1 LSYDWAETRIRSQNL
16 KRLFIILLII
26 MATSAVHAADA
37 VVLANSVWSPFIIA
51 GEQRGTSEQ
60 IVCQALERAGREC
73 SVEVKEWEKVLV
85 EAEAG
90 SIDGIAAA
98 WKSAERAEFLLFSE
112 PYLTNRIVP
121 IVGTEKRVE
130 VKQLSDL
137 IGLRV
142 AMVKDFAYGEEIE
155 DMLLDMQTMVVEKPL
170 EAIMMVR
177 NGEADVAVVDELVAR
192 NVLDET
198 LISGVEIADNV
209 LVFRDLH
216 FAVSRKNPEAEQI
229 IADFHRSFE
238 IMLSDGTMNEILNM
252 DWLATDFGHT
262 GSIDIVMRTG
272 VDLEDLDNPY
282 KQGSVYALEQ
292 SEYQLMQDTSLKDSR
307 VEYQVQGSSHSS
319 LQSALTEVF
328 GKDIVCEHKEYSSVF
343 DCTKLLKKLGTNP

>member
-1 LSYDWAETRIRSQNL
+1 M
-16 KRLFIILLII
+16 KRLYLFLLV
-26 MATSAVHAADA
+26 TLSALPVQAADP
-37 VVLANSVWSPFIIA
+37 VELANSVWSPFIIT

-60 IVCQALERAGREC
+60 IVCQAMERAGREC
-73 SVEVKEWEKVLV
+73 SVEVKEWETVLA

-98 WKSAERAEFLLFSE
+98 WKTAEREEFLLFSK

-121 IVGTEKRVE
+121 IVNTDKRIE
-130 VKQLSDL
+130 ILKLSDL
-137 IGLRV
+137 VGLKV
-142 AMVKDFAYGEEIE
+142 AMVKDFAYGEELE
-155 DMLLDMQTMVVEKPL
+155 EMKLDMQTMMVEQPL

-177 NGEADVAVVDELVAR
+177 NGEADTAVVDELVAR

-198 LISGVEIADNV
+198 LISGVEIADSV

-229 IADFHRSFE
+229 IADFHTSFE
-238 IMLSDGTMNEILNM
+238 LMLSDGSMNEILDM
-252 DWLATDFGHT
+252 DWLATDFANP

-272 VDLEDLDNPY
+272 VGLEDLDNPY

-292 SEYQLMQDTSLKDSR
+292 SEYQLMQDTSLKNSN
-307 VEYQVQGSSHSS
+307 VKYQVKGTSHSS

-328 GKDIVCEHKEYSSVF
+328 GKDIVCEHKEYSSEF
-343 DCTKLLKKLGTNP
+343 DCTKLLKKLSTNP